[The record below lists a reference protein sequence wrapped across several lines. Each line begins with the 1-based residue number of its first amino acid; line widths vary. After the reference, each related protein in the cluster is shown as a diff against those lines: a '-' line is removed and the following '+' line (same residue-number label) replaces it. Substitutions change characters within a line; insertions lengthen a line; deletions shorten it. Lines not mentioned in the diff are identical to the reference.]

1 MNYLKQVLESFL
13 GTYTPIVKTL
23 SDGSE
28 VVQYDIEYI
37 AAALL
42 LIICI
47 LCIFKLIGGL
57 ICNK

>member
-1 MNYLKQVLESFL
+1 MNYLKSVLESFL

-47 LCIFKLIGGL
+47 WCIFKLLGGL